1 MRWLCSLPGALG
13 SGRVAPPTPLLCSA
27 ARGLPLAWGSFE
39 DCASGL
45 GLVKSGEPS
54 DVHLA
59 VSRGGYQGRSPAL
72 KPCGAEYLRLPGVA
86 WSWWEIQGRVLV
98 SAAAATLWEQGP

>member
-1 MRWLCSLPGALG
+1 MLD
-13 SGRVAPPTPLLCSA
+13 SGQAAPPAPLLRSGVQA
-27 ARGLPLAWGSFE
+27 LPLAWGSFE
-39 DCASGL
+39 DHASGL
-45 GLVKSGEPS
+45 GLVKSSEPL

-86 WSWWEIQGRVLV
+86 WSWWEIQGGVLL
-98 SAAAATLWEQGP
+98 SAAAAMFWEQGP